1 MVDCVWS
8 ARFDTYLGLANSF
21 INFSCVLLTHW
32 GRVTHICVSD
42 ITNIGSDNGL
52 PPGRRQAIIR
62 TNAGILLIRPLRT
75 NFSEKLIENHIFPF
89 TKIHLKMS
97 SRKWRPVCLGL
108 IELTVY
114 IHGQVYWDSPITYF
128 IKSSQHDFKMC
139 DSSPSPISNF
149 TKFTWHDFKMGDI
162 SDDNQPRRASNIQA
176 HQATSFT
183 LKPHTIE
190 LSAWMAEMDGIYVRM
205 LCLFN
210 SIVLGPIP
218 LTVLRSNLKFDKN
231 LECSRLKYAQP
242 ITAIVCTCHDS
253 YTVVTCA
260 KFRCDR

>member
-1 MVDCVWS
+1 MKYIYMYLQNKCINQQQNGHTVDCVWS

-21 INFSCVLLTHW
+21 INFSCVLLT
-32 GRVTHICVSD
+32 
-42 ITNIGSDNGL
+42 
-52 PPGRRQAIIR
+52 
-62 TNAGILLIRPLRT
+62 
-75 NFSEKLIENHIFPF
+75 
-89 TKIHLKMS
+89 
-97 SRKWRPVCLGL
+97 
-108 IELTVY
+108 VY

-128 IKSSQHDFKMC
+128 IKSSQYDFKLG

-149 TKFTWHDFKMGDI
+149 TKFAWHDFKMGDI

-176 HQATSFT
+176 HGATSFT

-210 SIVLGPIP
+210 SIVLGPVT

-260 KFRCDR
+260 KFHCDRYSIF